1 LSYPTQLSMQLTDAT
16 CGLDNGVIAPL
27 QVTGGVGPFQLWVNG
42 ANMGIVAI
50 PISFSNLPAG
60 PFNVELTDANGC
72 MIDTNVTLQQ
82 LASPAS
88 MSITIQPATCGL
100 SNASLSIGA
109 ITGGNPGYLYSI
121 NGGAF
126 GSQTT
131 FSQLTPGTF
140 TLIVQ
145 DQHQCQL
152 DTLISVT
159 AIPDVEVA
167 AVLLQNAQC
176 YGSNDG
182 QAAAQI
188 VSGTAPY
195 TYLWTNS
202 DSDSLATTLQAGSW
216 NVYVTDA
223 QNCKDTATVVIT
235 EPALLD
241 MSLSYINPRCALTNG
256 QISVASLSGGTAPYH
271 YQLNGGVLQGTSTFS
286 LLDVGSY
293 TLQAVD
299 AHGCSVARQAQLAM
313 PSYPTNMTLQKQ
325 DAVCGLPN
333 GIARLMQIQGGVAPY
348 QVQWLDTNFQFI
360 QQLPF
365 VLENLAAGSYPIQ
378 IRDANGCLVD
388 SASTILQL
396 LGPSQM
402 QVQVQPAT
410 CATSNAQ
417 IQLMNVVGGSPSY
430 TYSFNNGTYGNQQ
443 VFSNLSAG
451 QYTLS
456 VRDMNGC
463 AIDSIIPV
471 TAIPTVQ
478 AEPFITH
485 PITCYGFSDGALQ
498 LDIQQGTAPYTV
510 NWLNGP
516 TGIAS
521 NNLVAGY
528 YQVTITDGQGCTQTT
543 GIQLNQPDPVVVHVT
558 GPAYVCENEEA
569 QLIASASGGTS
580 HVNVTWPEF
589 SVDGDTLIH
598 HPTSTRVYT
607 AIATDILGCAASDSH
622 TVMLRLRPQGNIST
636 SVAEGCSPVCANF
649 TVNSTGTSTL
659 AAFSW
664 NFSNGETSSNQQQQ
678 ICFTE
683 GGLQDAS
690 VILVDE
696 YGCTNTLTA
705 EGIVN
710 VFPLPD
716 ARFSY
721 NPNTADI
728 VQPEYQ
734 FIQES
739 LLASTFQWT
748 FGDGQTSTLAS
759 PLHTFPDTGSF
770 TACLRVTS
778 IHGCVDQVCKKVEI
792 DPFPTIYA
800 PNAFTPNGDGT
811 NEVFMIKVTYADKF
825 FLEIFNRWGEL
836 IYQGSDPLE
845 GWDGTYKGNRCQE
858 DVYVWRATISNSEKL
873 NKQMIGRVSLID

>member
-1 LSYPTQLSMQLTDAT
+1 
-16 CGLDNGVIAPL
+16 
-27 QVTGGVGPFQLWVNG
+27 
-42 ANMGIVAI
+42 
-50 PISFSNLPAG
+50 
-60 PFNVELTDANGC
+60 
-72 MIDTNVTLQQ
+72 
-82 LASPAS
+82 
-88 MSITIQPATCGL
+88 
-100 SNASLSIGA
+100 
-109 ITGGNPGYLYSI
+109 
-121 NGGAF
+121 
-126 GSQTT
+126 
-131 FSQLTPGTF
+131 
-140 TLIVQ
+140 
-145 DQHQCQL
+145 
-152 DTLISVT
+152 
-159 AIPDVEVA
+159 
-167 AVLLQNAQC
+167 
-176 YGSNDG
+176 
-182 QAAAQI
+182 
-188 VSGTAPY
+188 
-195 TYLWTNS
+195 
-202 DSDSLATTLQAGSW
+202 
-216 NVYVTDA
+216 
-223 QNCKDTATVVIT
+223 
-235 EPALLD
+235 
-241 MSLSYINPRCALTNG
+241 
-256 QISVASLSGGTAPYH
+256 
-271 YQLNGGVLQGTSTFS
+271 
-286 LLDVGSY
+286 
-293 TLQAVD
+293 
-299 AHGCSVARQAQLAM
+299 
-313 PSYPTNMTLQKQ
+313 
-325 DAVCGLPN
+325 
-333 GIARLMQIQGGVAPY
+333 
-348 QVQWLDTNFQFI
+348 
-360 QQLPF
+360 
-365 VLENLAAGSYPIQ
+365 
-378 IRDANGCLVD
+378 
-388 SASTILQL
+388 
-396 LGPSQM
+396 
-402 QVQVQPAT
+402 
-410 CATSNAQ
+410 
-417 IQLMNVVGGSPSY
+417 
-430 TYSFNNGTYGNQQ
+430 
-443 VFSNLSAG
+443 
-451 QYTLS
+451 
-456 VRDMNGC
+456 MNGC

-558 GPAYVCENEEA
+558 GPAFVCENDEA
-569 QLIASASGGTS
+569 QLIATASGGTS
-580 HVNVTWPEF
+580 HVNVAWPEF
-589 SVDGDTLIH
+589 NVEGDTLIH

-678 ICFTE
+678 ICFSQS
-683 GGLQDAS
+683 GLQNAS
-690 VILVDE
+690 VYLVDE
-696 YGCTNTLTA
+696 YGCSNTLSA

-811 NEVFMIKVTYADKF
+811 NEVFMIKVTYATKF

-836 IYQGSDPLE
+836 IYEGSDPLE